1 MNRKKLPPKEIVF
14 QAVMILLF
22 TLLFLSCVYP
32 FYYIFIASISD
43 PDAVQKSMI
52 SWYPLE
58 PTLKNYAQ
66 VFELNGIFNAFLV
79 SIARTVVGTI
89 VTLFFYQHSGL
100 YPDKAGA
107 ALQEAVL
114 LHCHRFHVYQ
124 RRADPLVSDHE
135 DHRTAG

>member
-52 SWYPLE
+52 S
-58 PTLKNYAQ
+58 
-66 VFELNGIFNAFLV
+66 GIPWNL
-79 SIARTVVGTI
+79 
-89 VTLFFYQHSGL
+89 
-100 YPDKAGA
+100 P
-107 ALQEAVL
+107 
-114 LHCHRFHVYQ
+114 
-124 RRADPLVSDHE
+124 
-135 DHRTAG
+135 